1 MRTAHAFAAASSLVA
16 AALVAGCGG
25 SSLVLK
31 SPLADKCADAG
42 LKRCDELTEGVLAYV
57 EGDRAGGTVRIQRV
71 VLDNDA
77 ARVKKLAGLLRGAA
91 SAPGLGSFKAQLEEV
106 AALLDTGGSA
116 AAGSPAPDPDSKADA
131 KSEAK
136 ADAKADARGGATDDA
151 RTKTVTAILAG
162 HPRAYACAPLGK
174 TTQAYAGSTCLRLGI
189 GPLVV
194 SDLVTSAS
202 CPGDILVMAGPS
214 DAPAWV
220 VGIVPPRERFAM
232 HGARLVV
239 APEDE
244 LVVAV
249 HSATALPRDA
259 SCGVTVSMRRP

>member
-1 MRTAHAFAAASSLVA
+1 MRTAHSLAAASSLVV

-25 SSLVLK
+25 GSLVLK
-31 SPLADKCADAG
+31 SPLADKCIDAG
-42 LKRCDELTEGVLAYV
+42 LKRCDELTEGVLTYV
-57 EGDRAGGTVRIQRV
+57 EGDRAGGTARIQRV
-71 VLDNDA
+71 VVDNDA
-77 ARVKKLAGLLRGAA
+77 ARVRKLAGLLRTAA

-106 AALLDTGGSA
+106 ATILDTSGGGG
-116 AAGSPAPDPDSKADA
+116 AGPAAPDPDA
-131 KSEAK
+131 KPEAK
-136 ADAKADARGGATDDA
+136 ADAKGEPRGGATDDA

-174 TTQAYAGSTCLRLGI
+174 TSQAYAGSTCLRLGI

-194 SDLVTSAS
+194 SDLVTSAA

-220 VGIVPPRERFAM
+220 VGSVPPRERFAM

-239 APEDE
+239 GPEDE

-259 SCGVTVSMRRP
+259 TCGVTVSLRRP

>member
-25 SSLVLK
+25 SSLMLK

-106 AALLDTGGSA
+106 AALLDTSGAA
-116 AAGSPAPDPDSKADA
+116 AAGSPAPDPDAKADA
-131 KSEAK
+131 KS
-136 ADAKADARGGATDDA
+136 DGRGGATDDA

>member
-1 MRTAHAFAAASSLVA
+1 MRTAHALAAFSLIA

-25 SSLVLK
+25 SSLALK
-31 SPLADKCADAG
+31 APLADKCADAG

-57 EGDRAGGTVRIQRV
+57 EGDRAGGTARIQRV
-71 VLDNDA
+71 ALDNDA
-77 ARVKKLAGLLRGAA
+77 ARLKKLAGLLRAA
-91 SAPGLGSFKAQLEEV
+91 GSAPGLGAFKAQLDDV
-106 AALLDTGGSA
+106 AALLDAGGGE
-116 AAGSPAPDPDSKADA
+116 AAGAPAPDPSAKA
-131 KSEAK
+131 EAK
-136 ADAKADARGGATDDA
+136 ADAKAEARGGATDDA

-174 TTQAYAGSTCLRLGI
+174 TTQTYAGSTCLRLGI
-189 GPLVV
+189 GPLVI

-249 HSATALPRDA
+249 HATAALPRDA